1 MVQGHLIDE
10 LDKVLI
16 IIDMV
21 EWLRYTLQLLHPKP
35 KQRTHVSSNLDAI
48 KKNLFFLTVT

>member
-48 KKNLFFLTVT
+48 KRNLFFLTVT